1 MLILDDS
8 AAGSAFSL
16 GILDRLFLS
25 LHRALFVWKRIFEER
40 ETDENSKAKPSS
52 RRRRSHPVFFK
63 KKRKS
68 IVLTLNASMFLS
80 ARGSLSVSSFGGGG
94 STLERPER
102 SCFFVG
108 EEEEKDET
116 EEKGN

>member
-1 MLILDDS
+1 M
-8 AAGSAFSL
+8 
-16 GILDRLFLS
+16 
-25 LHRALFVWKRIFEER
+25 
-40 ETDENSKAKPSS
+40 
-52 RRRRSHPVFFK
+52 
-63 KKRKS
+63 
-68 IVLTLNASMFLS
+68 NASMFLS